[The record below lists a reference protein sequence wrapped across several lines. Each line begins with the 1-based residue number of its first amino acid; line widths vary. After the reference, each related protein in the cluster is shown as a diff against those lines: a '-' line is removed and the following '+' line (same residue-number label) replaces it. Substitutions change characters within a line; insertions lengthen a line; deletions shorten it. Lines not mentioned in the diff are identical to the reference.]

1 MDYLEIKAPAK
12 INFGLYIT
20 SKREDGYHNLETIFY
35 PIYDLYDEMFF
46 MPSDSFILTTDNED
60 LNNEDNLIVKA
71 KDLLEDFTGKKIN
84 VKIDLKKNIPMG
96 AGMGGG
102 SSDAATTLIS
112 LNEMFDLKV
121 DNPTLMKL
129 ALKLGSDV
137 PFFIKPK
144 SSFAKSRG
152 EELSLIDFHIS
163 LPILIVNPGIHVSTK
178 SAYQNIKPH
187 KSEFNLKD
195 LEHFD
200 LTQSAELIKN
210 VRNDFEDFVFNSFP
224 QVKAIKDEMYKM
236 GAIFSLMTGSG
247 STVFGIFKDL
257 DAAEKARRCFPKEYF
272 TFISY

>member
-46 MPSDSFILTTDNED
+46 MPSDNFILTTDNED
-60 LNNEDNLIVKA
+60 LNNEDNLIIKA
-71 KDLLEDFTGKKIN
+71 KDLLEDLTGKKIN

-121 DNPTLMKL
+121 DNPTLLRL

-144 SSFAKSRG
+144 PSFAQSRG

-187 KSEFNLKD
+187 KSEFNLRN

-200 LTQSAELIKN
+200 LTQSADLIKN
-210 VRNDFEDFVFNSFP
+210 VRNDFEDFVFTSFP
-224 QVKAIKDEMYKM
+224 QVKSIKDEMYKM

-257 DAAEKARRCFPKEYF
+257 DAAEKARRCLPEEYF

>member
-71 KDLLEDFTGKKIN
+71 KNLLEELTGKIIN

-112 LNEMFDLKV
+112 LNEMFNLKV
-121 DNPTLMKL
+121 DNPVLMRL

-144 SSFAKSRG
+144 PSFAQSRG

-178 SAYQNIKPH
+178 SAYQNIRPH
-187 KSEFNLKD
+187 KSEFNLRN

-200 LTQSAELIKN
+200 LEQPAELVKN

-224 QVKAIKDEMYKM
+224 EVKTIKEEMYNM
-236 GAIFSLMTGSG
+236 GAVFSIMTGSG
-247 STVFGIFKDL
+247 STVFGIFENL
-257 DAAEKARRCFPKEYF
+257 DEAEKAKRCFPAEYF

>member
-1 MDYLEIKAPAK
+1 
-12 INFGLYIT
+12 
-20 SKREDGYHNLETIFY
+20 REDGYHNLETIFY

-71 KDLLEDFTGKKIN
+71 KNLLEDLTGKKIN

-121 DNPTLMKL
+121 DNPTLMRL

-144 SSFAKSRG
+144 PSFAQSRG

-178 SAYQNIKPH
+178 SAYQNIRPH
-187 KSEFNLKD
+187 KSEFNLKN

-200 LTQSAELIKN
+200 LMQSADLVKN

-257 DAAEKARRCFPKEYF
+257 DEAEKARRCVPEDYF